1 MSGTEIDYF
10 SLTQDAMRDVVRGVL
25 RRVAQAGLPGEHHFY
40 ISFRTGHPGVNLSK
54 RLRERYPS
62 EMTIVLQ
69 HRFSNLQVHDDRF
82 EVTLSFESIPERLTV
97 PFAALKAFF
106 DPYARFAHQFEPIE
120 ISAVPTERPALVSEP
135 REEPTE
141 VEAPPTTPA
150 RRPRAAKA
158 DERKGEEKKPDE
170 RRRKPAALAPA
181 APVKPPAVVPKKP
194 AEKEEAAPA
203 ARPAEPQ
210 RQDNGRGKV
219 VELDAFR
226 KKPS

>member
-1 MSGTEIDYF
+1 MSSTEIDYF
-10 SLTQDAMRDVVRGVL
+10 ALTQDAMRDVVRGVL
-25 RRVAQAGLPGEHHFY
+25 RRVAQSGLPGEHHFY

-120 ISAVPTERPALVSEP
+120 IVAAPADQPSIVSEV
-135 REEPTE
+135 REEAVET
-141 VEAPPTTPA
+141 EAPPTTPV
-150 RRPRAAKA
+150 RRPRVKA
-158 DERKGEEKKPDE
+158 EERRPEEK
-170 RRRKPAALAPA
+170 RRKPGALAPA

-194 AEKEEAAPA
+194 AAETAEAAPA
-203 ARPAEPQ
+203 DRPAEPPQ
-210 RQDNGRGKV
+210 RQDNERGKV

>member
-10 SLTQDAMRDVVRGVL
+10 ALTQDAMRGIVRGVL
-25 RRVAQAGLPGEHHFY
+25 RRVAQYGLPGEHHFY

-54 RLRERYPS
+54 RLRERYPN

-69 HRFSNLQVHDDRF
+69 HRFSNLLVQEDRF

-120 ISAVPTERPALVSEP
+120 LAAMPAERPSLVSETSETAP
-135 REEPTE
+135 ES
-141 VEAPPTTPA
+141 EAPPTMPV
-150 RRPRAAKA
+150 RRPRAKV
-158 DERKGEEKKPDE
+158 EEKKGEERKPE
-170 RRRKPAALAPA
+170 EKRRKPTALVPT
-181 APVKPPAVVPKKP
+181 APVKSPAVVPRKP
-194 AEKEEAAPA
+194 VEPAGAAPTS
-203 ARPAEPQ
+203 RPAEPQ
-210 RQDNGRGKV
+210 RQDNERGKV